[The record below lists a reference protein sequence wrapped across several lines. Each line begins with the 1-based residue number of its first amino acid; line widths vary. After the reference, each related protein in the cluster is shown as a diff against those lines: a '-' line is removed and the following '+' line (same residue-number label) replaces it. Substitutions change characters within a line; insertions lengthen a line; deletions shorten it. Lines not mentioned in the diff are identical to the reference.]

1 MNLIMKESENR
12 DLQLDSFNK
21 SFGTERDKDI
31 SEDKSVLIQKYS
43 AKFESESKEA
53 KICFER
59 GDPIAATEHKLNA
72 EMIDEFLKFLETLT

>member
-1 MNLIMKESENR
+1 
-12 DLQLDSFNK
+12 
-21 SFGTERDKDI
+21 
-31 SEDKSVLIQKYS
+31 LIQKYS

-53 KICFER
+53 KICFEL

>member
-1 MNLIMKESENR
+1 MTDSENK
-12 DLQLDSFNK
+12 DSQLDGFNK

-43 AKFESESKEA
+43 AKFESELKEA

-72 EMIDEFLKFLETLT
+72 EMIDEFLKFLDTLA

>member
-1 MNLIMKESENR
+1 VNIIMTDFEIR
-12 DLQLDSFNK
+12 DRQLDNFN
-21 SFGTERDKDI
+21 SYFGTERDKDI

>member
-1 MNLIMKESENR
+1 MTDSEKG
-12 DLQLDSFNK
+12 DSQLDSFNK

-31 SEDKSVLIQKYS
+31 SEDKSMLIQKYS
-43 AKFESESKEA
+43 AKFESELKEA

-59 GDPIAATEHKLNA
+59 EDPIAATEHKLNA

>member
-1 MNLIMKESENR
+1 
-12 DLQLDSFNK
+12 
-21 SFGTERDKDI
+21 
-31 SEDKSVLIQKYS
+31 VLIQKYS

>member
-1 MNLIMKESENR
+1 MKIAELR
-12 DLQLDSFNK
+12 HLDEAKVSK

-43 AKFESESKEA
+43 AKFESELKEA

-59 GDPIAATEHKLNA
+59 GDPIAATQHKLNA
-72 EMIDEFLKFLETLT
+72 EMIDEFLKFLDTLA

>member
-1 MNLIMKESENR
+1 MTDFEIR
-12 DLQLDSFNK
+12 DRELDSFNK

-43 AKFESESKEA
+43 AKFESELKEA

-59 GDPIAATEHKLNA
+59 GDPIAATQHKLNA
-72 EMIDEFLKFLETLT
+72 EMIDEFLKFLDTLA